1 MAAERRARS
10 LPVPPR
16 MGFGFTGE
24 SKAGAW
30 GVPTSLSPGRR
41 GLLVGPACMA
51 ALSPPALSRHPIT
64 SRGFSECDTQSLNM
78 IISRESILCVLQMCI
93 FSVPVWYFLL
103 FCFVFNNE
111 FVFRNQH

>member
-10 LPVPPR
+10 LPVPPP

-30 GVPTSLSPGRR
+30 GVPSVPTSLSPGWS
-41 GLLVGPACMA
+41 GSLVGPACMA

-64 SRGFSECDTQSLNM
+64 FRGFSECDTQSLNM

-103 FCFVFNNE
+103 FCF
-111 FVFRNQH
+111 